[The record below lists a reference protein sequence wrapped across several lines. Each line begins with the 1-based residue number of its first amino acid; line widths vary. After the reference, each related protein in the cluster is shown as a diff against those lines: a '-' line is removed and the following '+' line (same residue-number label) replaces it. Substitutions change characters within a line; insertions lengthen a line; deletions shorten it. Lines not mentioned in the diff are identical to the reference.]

1 MKEKIKQYLKNIL
14 IGFDQLV
21 NVIFLNGYPDETLS
35 SHFYRWNRD
44 GIYQPGTVSPLPSGR
59 GYKVCCR

>member
-21 NVIFLNGYPDETLS
+21 KVIFLNGDPDETLS
-35 SHFYRWNRD
+35 SHFY
-44 GIYQPGTVSPLPSGR
+44 QPSTVGPLPSGR